1 MSELQEVRDELGE
14 VKTGLAVL
22 STDVKNH
29 TEVMGKIVQKHE
41 DILHGNP
48 HGLVVQVDRL
58 NQNQQRRKWVI
69 RVIGGSLVAI
79 LIKFLTD
86 LFLHFH

>member
-1 MSELQEVRDELGE
+1 MSELKEIRDELGE

-22 STDVKNH
+22 STNVENH
-29 TEVMGKIVQKHE
+29 TEVMGKIVQGHD
-41 DILHGNP
+41 DILLGNP

-69 RVIGGSLVAI
+69 RVISAASIGFFIKIVAD
-79 LIKFLTD
+79 FMW
-86 LFLHFH
+86 